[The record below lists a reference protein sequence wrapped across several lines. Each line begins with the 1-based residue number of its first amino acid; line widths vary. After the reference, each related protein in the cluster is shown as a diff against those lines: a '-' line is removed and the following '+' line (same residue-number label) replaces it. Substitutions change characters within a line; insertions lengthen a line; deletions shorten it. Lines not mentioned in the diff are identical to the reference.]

1 MMAERGI
8 ALVHTTILRWVQRY
22 VPDFDRLV
30 EDAIA
35 IAEGITVLPFGS
47 KELAGY
53 VTKLQATPVVA
64 KIHGDVQL
72 DTYNAAKE
80 IAGKD
85 SRTER
90 RSSPPCPAQP
100 GPCRSGA

>member
-1 MMAERGI
+1 LKRPVTVGYHLLSRILLGTEHKVVI
-8 ALVHTTILRWVQRY
+8 TTN
-22 VPDFDRLV
+22 FDRLV

-53 VTKLQATPVVA
+53 VTKLQAIPVVA

-80 IAGKD
+80 IA
-85 SRTER
+85 T
-90 RSSPPCPAQP
+90 
-100 GPCRSGA
+100 